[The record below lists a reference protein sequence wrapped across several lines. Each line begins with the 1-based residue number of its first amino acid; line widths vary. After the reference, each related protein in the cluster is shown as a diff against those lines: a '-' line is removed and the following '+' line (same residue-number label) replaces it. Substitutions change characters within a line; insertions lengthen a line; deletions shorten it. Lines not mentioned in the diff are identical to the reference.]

1 MNSADQK
8 KVWEDL
14 DYKHDAIIEASAGTG
29 KTFALE
35 HIVKQL
41 VETKVIED
49 IRNLLLVTFTE
60 KAAGELKE
68 RIRKILVDARTDAC
82 GAEHR
87 GRRTDCQLGSLHPE
101 HQGLQDGQPPAFAP
115 CARDILSD

>member
-82 GAEHR
+82 ANAVHLGEPAALDEYGSCGAEVLPVLFELLC
-87 GRRTDCQLGSLHPE
+87 GGYCFLL
-101 HQGLQDGQPPAFAP
+101 
-115 CARDILSD
+115 